1 MPSHLIKRMNLS
13 ACRRQGQDSFERVKD
28 QRGVAAVIVAL
39 LIVILIGVAALAV
52 DIGHLLVVRNEL
64 QNAADAA
71 CLAGA
76 RFLYVDNGD
85 LVSSGASEIAY
96 QAAGANRSENLP
108 VEVHWDGGNAGDV
121 ERGHWSF
128 ADRTFT
134 PSENDSHVPLWDVS
148 PEELDANPGFINA
161 IRVRARREDT
171 PAASFFAR
179 IFGYEN
185 FSAGAEAIAYLG
197 YAGTLG
203 PEEVDQPMAICKGSV
218 LIDEKYSCN
227 VGRMIT
233 LGELVANQETGGWTD
248 FNQDPDAQD
257 PNPTEVASLVNQAEN
272 PDPII
277 LGRPMAVSGGD
288 IPTAFGLL
296 RGRWINVTGRD
307 DPWRVA
313 LPVVECPGN
322 RLDSPAR
329 MTGVVRIN
337 ILWITDPNDD
347 PSYSDA
353 PSEMEYP
360 HSGEIWSSNDPDGQV
375 RWNSFVRY
383 FNLRDLDGVFAP
395 YQKKA
400 VYFLPDCHHQEPRGR
415 TGGENFGILAK
426 IPVLAK

>member
-1 MPSHLIKRMNLS
+1 MASHPLKRTNPTRS
-13 ACRRQGQDSFERVKD
+13 ALERVKN
-28 QRGVAAVIVAL
+28 QRGVAVVMVAL

-76 RFLYVDNGD
+76 RFLYIDHGES
-85 LVSSGASEIAY
+85 VSLEASETAY
-96 QAAGANRSENLP
+96 QAAIANRSEYRP
-108 VEVHWDGGNAGDV
+108 VEVHWNDGNGGDV

-128 ADRTFT
+128 ATRTFT
-134 PSENDSHVPLWDVS
+134 PSENVDHVPLWDVS
-148 PEELDANPGFINA
+148 PEELDANPDFINA
-161 IRVRARREDT
+161 IRVMTRRQET

-203 PEEVDQPMAICKGSV
+203 PEEVDQPMAACKGSI
-218 LIDEKYSCN
+218 LTDEKYSCA
-227 VGRMIT
+227 VGRMMT

-248 FNQDPDAQD
+248 FNQDPDTQE
-257 PNPTEVASLVNQAEN
+257 PNPLEVAALVIRAEN

-277 LGRPMAVSGGD
+277 LGRPMAVSGRD
-288 IPTAFGLL
+288 IPAAFGLL
-296 RGRWINVTGRD
+296 RDRWSNITGKD
-307 DPWRVA
+307 DPWGVT

-322 RLDSPAR
+322 QLDSPAR
-329 MTGVVRIN
+329 MVGAVRIN
-337 ILWITDPNDD
+337 ILWVTDSVDD
-347 PSYSDA
+347 PFYSDA
-353 PSEMEYP
+353 PREMGIP
-360 HSGEIWSSNDPDGQV
+360 HSNQTWSSSDPNGQV

-383 FNLRDLDGVFAP
+383 FNLRDLNGALVS

-400 VYFLPDCHHQEPRGR
+400 VYFVPDCHPQEPRGR